1 MTFNFDSEVDIKLDF
16 DYTKVFSDVVI
27 TALDYTNC
35 PYEVCVNL
43 LLTDDEN
50 IRAIN
55 KENRDI
61 NAATDVLSFPMND
74 FPAEGDFSHIEE
86 DPMAFDAESGELILG
101 DIVMSQD
108 HILAQAKEYGHS
120 TLREYAFLIA
130 HSMLHLQGYDH
141 IKEDE
146 RLIME
151 DAQRDIMER
160 LDILR

>member
-1 MTFNFDSEVDIKLDF
+1 MTLNLDSEVDIKFDF
-16 DYTKVFSDVVI
+16 DYTKVFSDVV
-27 TALDYTNC
+27 TASLEYTDC
-35 PYEVCVNL
+35 PYEVCVDL

-61 NAATDVLSFPMND
+61 DAATDVLSFPMND
-74 FPAEGDFSHIEE
+74 FPKEGDFSLIEN

-101 DIVMSQD
+101 DIVLSMD
-108 HILAQAKEYGHS
+108 HIIAQAKEFGHS
-120 TLREYAFLIA
+120 ELREYAFLIA

-141 IKEDE
+141 IEEED
-146 RLIME
+146 RIIME
-151 DAQRDIMER
+151 KAQRDIMER